1 MSVWV
6 AGATVVAGI
15 GSSVISSNK
24 AAKSQ
29 KQQMQLQ
36 RDQLDFAKQRYNQ
49 AQTLYGGLQ
58 QQVVDDAMEGVDP
71 DLQGVSDRA
80 AADIASQF
88 RGANRGLMRNN
99 QRLGINPNSG
109 QFQSQMRQNMLSEAL
124 AKAGGISRA
133 REAERNNAEQQT
145 FNRRFDVAQ
154 IGINQMNST
163 ASNVGNSSS
172 NLAASYGDQAN
183 GWNNAS
189 AAGMQAAFSALPSLV
204 GGLGNNSAGNGF
216 TSAQPNMSSPLATGL
231 SSYQPAK
238 TFGLGEA
245 SAPLVSTPLT

>member
-29 KQQMQLQ
+29 KAQLALE
-36 RDQLDFAKQRYNQ
+36 REKLKFAQQRYDQ
-49 AQTLYGGLQ
+49 AQTMYGGLQ
-58 QQVVDDAMEGVDP
+58 QKVVDSAMEGVRP

-80 AADIASQF
+80 AADIAGQF
-88 RGANRGLMRNN
+88 RGAQLGLARTN

-109 QFQSQMRQNMLSEAL
+109 QYQSQMRQTALGEAL
-124 AKAGGISRA
+124 AKAGGITRA
-133 REAERNNAEQQT
+133 REGERNNAEQQT
-145 FNRRFDVAQ
+145 FARRFQVSQ
-154 IGINQMNST
+154 VGVNQMNNT
-163 ASNVGNSSS
+163 ASNVQDASSG
-172 NLAASYGDQAN
+172 LAGVYGQQAN
-183 GWNNAS
+183 GWNQAS

-204 GGLGNNSAGNGF
+204 GGLNGGGAGF
-216 TSAQPNMSSPLATGL
+216 TSTSSSPLATGL

-238 TFGLGEA
+238 TFALGEA
-245 SAPLVSTPLT
+245 APPLVSTPLT

>member
-29 KQQMQLQ
+29 KAQMQLQ
-36 RDQLDFAKQRYNQ
+36 REQFNFAKQRYDQ
-49 AQTLYGGLQ
+49 AQNMYGGLQ
-58 QQVVDDAMEGVDP
+58 QQVVDSAREGVKA

-88 RGANRGLMRNN
+88 RGAQLGLARTN

-109 QFQSQMRQNMLSEAL
+109 QYQSQMRQSALAEAL
-124 AKAGGISRA
+124 GKAGGITGA
-133 REAERNNAEQQT
+133 RESERKNAEQQT
-145 FNRRFDVAQ
+145 FARRAQ
-154 IGINQMNST
+154 IAQVGVNQMNGT
-163 ASNVGNSSS
+163 ASGVQDASSG
-172 NLAASYGDQAN
+172 LAAAYGQQAN
-183 GWNNAS
+183 GWNQAS

-204 GGLGNNSAGNGF
+204 GGLANKAPAGGSGV
-216 TSAQPNMSSPLATGL
+216 TSGSLNLSGASGL
-231 SSYQPAK
+231 S
-238 TFGLGEA
+238 TGI
-245 SAPLVSTPLT
+245 TPLQTSNLTILNQ